1 MNMSFE
7 FSEKYDLLSQLDA
20 QHLKHLV
27 PIKASKGDIIY
38 HQGDI
43 PTGIYHVKTGHV
55 GLVTVTP
62 NGNETLL
69 RVFGPNYF
77 FGHRSLISNEEY
89 HATTMALVETELVF
103 IPKEDFDTIVH
114 AKPNILMHVAQVLAK
129 ELRRAENKFRDL
141 ANSNVTARIIQALAF
156 IKTRYPEHKWTRK
169 EIGEY
174 CGAKTETVSRVL
186 GKLEKEGL
194 IIKEGRSILVPSIE
208 KLYDKAEEVDE

>member
-7 FSEKYDLLSQLDA
+7 FSEKYDLLSQLDDE
-20 QHLKHLV
+20 QIKHLV
-27 PIKASKGDIIY
+27 TVKVKKGEIIY
-38 HQGDI
+38 HQGDA
-43 PTGIYHVKTGHV
+43 PTGVYHVKNGHI
-55 GLVTVTP
+55 GLITFAP

-77 FGHRSLISNEEY
+77 FGHRSLISNEDY
-89 HATTMALVETELVF
+89 HATTMALVDSELIF
-103 IPKEDFDTIVH
+103 IPSSDFDNIVH

-141 ANSNVTARIIQALAF
+141 ANSNVTSRIIQALAF
-156 IKTRYPEHKWTRK
+156 IKTRYPDHKWTRK

-186 GKLEKEGL
+186 GRLEKEGL
-194 IIKEGRSILVPSIE
+194 IVKEGRGIVIPSIE
-208 KLYDKAEEVDE
+208 KLYERAEELDE

>member
-7 FSEKYDLLSQLDA
+7 FSEKYDLLSQLDDE
-20 QHLKHLV
+20 QIKHLV
-27 PIKASKGDIIY
+27 PVKANKGDIIY
-38 HQGDI
+38 HQGDV
-43 PTGIYHVKTGHV
+43 PTGVYHVKSGHI
-55 GLVTVTP
+55 GLLTVTP

-89 HATTMALVETELVF
+89 HATTMALVDSELVF

-141 ANSNVTARIIQALAF
+141 ANSNVTSRIIQALAF
-156 IKTRYPEHKWTRK
+156 IKTRYPDHKWTRK

-194 IIKEGRSILVPSIE
+194 IVKEGRNILVPNIE
-208 KLYDKAEEVDE
+208 KLYVKAEEVDE